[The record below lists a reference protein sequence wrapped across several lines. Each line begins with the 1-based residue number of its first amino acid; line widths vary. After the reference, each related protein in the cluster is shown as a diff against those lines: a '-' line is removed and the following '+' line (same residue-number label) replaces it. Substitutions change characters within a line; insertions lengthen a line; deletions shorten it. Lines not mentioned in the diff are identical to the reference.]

1 MALLEIQD
9 LTVTI
14 HQDGTKTDLV
24 RGISY
29 TIEAGETL
37 ALVGESGS
45 GKSVSSLAVMGLL
58 AKSLKVTSGSVT
70 FDGQDLLS
78 LSKDEMRK
86 IRGRDI
92 SMVFQEPMT

>member
-1 MALLEIQD
+1 
-9 LTVTI
+9 
-14 HQDGTKTDLV
+14 
-24 RGISY
+24 ISY
-29 TIEAGETL
+29 TIKPGETL

-58 AKSLKVTSGSVT
+58 AKSLNVTSGSVT
-70 FDGQDLLS
+70 FDGRDLLS